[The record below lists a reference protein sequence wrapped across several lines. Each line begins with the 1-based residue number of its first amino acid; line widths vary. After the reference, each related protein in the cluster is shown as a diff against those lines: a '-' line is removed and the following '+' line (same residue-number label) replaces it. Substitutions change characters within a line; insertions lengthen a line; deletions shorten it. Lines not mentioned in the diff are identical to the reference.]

1 MDTPGN
7 HKSIILSKYFITCF
21 VQSLEAVFY
30 KLAYKSSQGEGA
42 YLDDTKVA
50 TDVRMV
56 FKDLI

>member
-1 MDTPGN
+1 MFCVVIGG
-7 HKSIILSKYFITCF
+7 S
-21 VQSLEAVFY
+21 FY
-30 KLAYKSSQGEGA
+30 KLAYKSSQGEDA